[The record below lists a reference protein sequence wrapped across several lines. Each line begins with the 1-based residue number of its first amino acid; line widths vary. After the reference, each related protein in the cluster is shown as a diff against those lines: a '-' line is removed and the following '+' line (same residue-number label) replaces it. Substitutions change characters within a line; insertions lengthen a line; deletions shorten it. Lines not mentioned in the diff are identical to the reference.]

1 MPADNTPVDFRLTRL
16 DEWPRHQTGATFDV
30 VADESPHWSDGYY
43 FTLGDAAG
51 EVAFF
56 MGFRLYPN
64 NDVLDCF
71 TCVSLGGRQH
81 NMRYSRRLRP
91 SIDDLVCGP
100 MSVEIIEGLRTL
112 RTSATAN
119 GRGISFDILWEG
131 FAPPYNENYILQFSG
146 GRKISERSNYDQCS
160 LVSGTLEVAGR
171 RFDIDHQDWVGV
183 RDHSWG
189 VGSVGGPKHPDA
201 APLTDPP
208 PPFGLRQWCLFKFDD
223 RAIFYQFHSSAAGE
237 LTKFESRVMYPYGDD
252 REPWSYTGITHDLDF
267 VELDGRVLRRLVG
280 GTIELQRPDGGADR
294 FRIDTISD
302 PVYLQGGGYWRS
314 FDDGRGRGVFRGD
327 DVEEGEVWD
336 VSHPTDVGDPTGLLR
351 LRADSYAETWG
362 RCESLDRPGEV
373 GHGHLECV
381 VTGTYPGFDDQ

>member
-1 MPADNTPVDFRLTRL
+1 MPADNTPIDFRLTRH

-30 VADESPHWSDGYY
+30 VADQSPHWSDGYY

-51 EVAFF
+51 DVAFF

-71 TCVSLGGRQH
+71 ACVSHAGRQH

-91 SIDDLVCGP
+91 AIDELTCGP

-112 RTSATAN
+112 RTVAAPN
-119 GRGISFDILWEG
+119 GFGISFDILWEG

-146 GRKISERSNYDQCS
+146 GRKVSERSNYDQCS
-160 LVSGTLEVAGR
+160 LVSGTLEIDGS
-171 RFDIDHQDWVGV
+171 RFEVDHQSWVGV

-189 VGSVGGPKHPDA
+189 VGSVGGIKHPDA
-201 APLTDPP
+201 APLVDPP
-208 PPFGLRQWCLFKFDD
+208 PPFGLRQWCVFKFDD
-223 RAIFYQFHSSAAGE
+223 RAIFYQFHHSAAGE
-237 LTKFESRVMYPYGDD
+237 TTKFESRVMYPYGAA
-252 REPWSYTGITHDLDF
+252 REPWSYRAISHDLNF
-267 VELDGRVLRRLVG
+267 VELDGRRLRRLVD
-280 GTIELQRPDGGADR
+280 GTIELHRPDGGADR
-294 FRIDTISD
+294 FRIETISD

-314 FDDGRGRGVFRGD
+314 FDDGRGRGVFRGEYA
-327 DVEEGEVWD
+327 EEGEVWD
-336 VSHPTDVGDPTGLLR
+336 VSHPTAVDDPKGLLR

-362 RCESLDRPGEV
+362 RWESLDRPGEV

-381 VTGTYPGFDDQ
+381 VTGAYPGFDDL